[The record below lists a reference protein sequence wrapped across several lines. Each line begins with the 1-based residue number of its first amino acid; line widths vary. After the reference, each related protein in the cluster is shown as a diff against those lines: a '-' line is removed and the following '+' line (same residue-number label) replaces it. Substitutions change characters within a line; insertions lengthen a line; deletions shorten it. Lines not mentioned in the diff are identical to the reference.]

1 MIFVILLIGEGIGYA
16 DSLSPERKAMLIAS
30 FETPEE
36 IQKITLHNA
45 RVTPVKEHV
54 TEGQQALKVEF
65 EKTDW
70 PNLYFASGERPWDWS
85 QYGFWAFDLANPSE
99 EEVAFAIRI
108 DDDPSADGVVHC
120 RTASG
125 VIGPHQARSFAVP
138 LGISNPMEM
147 GMRGGPQPAGIQ
159 ALNVSGNRIDM
170 GHITAFQIFLPRPSA
185 PRTLIVDH
193 IRLLLPVS
201 YDGIV
206 DPFGQ
211 YTRAD
216 WPGKLKDES
225 ELAQRRAEEEAQIK
239 AAPTLPDRDEYGGWA
254 SGPKL
259 RATGFFRTTQRNG
272 KWWLVT
278 PGGHLFFS
286 LGVDVIEIG
295 NMYTFVETR
304 EKMFTWLPEKT
315 DPLSKHYGYTDG
327 IHSGPV
333 SKGRTF
339 NFYAANLERK
349 YGPDY
354 ERRWLSCALDR
365 LRAWGFNTIANWSDQ
380 RLYGLKR
387 VPYTATLGIGGDH
400 ARVSSGSDYWGKMH
414 DPFDP
419 QFATDADN
427 SFRKLAGQLRDDPW
441 CIGYF
446 VDNEISWGGW
456 GDDSGRYGLAYGSL
470 AETAK
475 QPAKRAFVEQLKR
488 RYRDVRRLNNAWST
502 DFPSWEALLDQP
514 FKPEGDLNPQMKED
528 FSTFIKSFARQYFR
542 VVRDTLKKYD
552 PNHLY
557 LGCRFAWRT
566 PEAVEASAEY
576 CDVVSFNIYAPR
588 VDPKAWDFVNA
599 LNKPCIIGE
608 FHFGALD
615 RGMLHTG
622 LVAVPDQKARAE
634 MYQDYIHSVVDHPA
648 FVGCHWFQYVDE
660 PLTGRVWDGENY
672 NIGFVTVTDTPY
684 PEMVA
689 AAKAVHTETY
699 RRRAGK

>member
-1 MIFVILLIGEGIGYA
+1 
-16 DSLSPERKAMLIAS
+16 
-30 FETPEE
+30 
-36 IQKITLHNA
+36 
-45 RVTPVKEHV
+45 
-54 TEGQQALKVEF
+54 
-65 EKTDW
+65 
-70 PNLYFASGERPWDWS
+70 
-85 QYGFWAFDLANPSE
+85 
-99 EEVAFAIRI
+99 
-108 DDDPSADGVVHC
+108 
-120 RTASG
+120 
-125 VIGPHQARSFAVP
+125 
-138 LGISNPMEM
+138 
-147 GMRGGPQPAGIQ
+147 
-159 ALNVSGNRIDM
+159 
-170 GHITAFQIFLPRPSA
+170 
-185 PRTLIVDH
+185 
-193 IRLLLPVS
+193 
-201 YDGIV
+201 
-206 DPFGQ
+206 
-211 YTRAD
+211 
-216 WPGKLKDES
+216 
-225 ELAQRRAEEEAQIK
+225 
-239 AAPTLPDRDEYGGWA
+239 
-254 SGPKL
+254 
-259 RATGFFRTTQRNG
+259 
-272 KWWLVT
+272 VT